1 MRPTAVFKR
10 GLLVVALAAYAGSSW
25 AAAPLWEQLTPA
37 QQSVLAPLQAR
48 FDGLP
53 EPRRDQLA
61 ANALRIA
68 QLPPARR
75 ELAQQRLQQWQQLSE
90 TQRQQALT
98 QREQFK
104 RLPPAERLKA
114 RQRFEQ
120 LRELAPAE
128 RRRLRER
135 FDQLKQQPGGLD
147 AACPGTTSQKLECL
161 SRPAD
166 GSAAAATP

>member
-1 MRPTAVFKR
+1 MPVFKR
-10 GLLVVALAAYAGSSW
+10 VLLAIALAAFAGSSW
-25 AAAPLWEQLTPA
+25 AVAPLWEQLTPA
-37 QQSVLAPLQAR
+37 QQSVLAPLQAQ

-61 ANALRIA
+61 VNALRIS

-90 TQRQQALT
+90 AQRQQALT
-98 QREQFK
+98 QREQFR
-104 RLPPAERLKA
+104 RLPPADRIKA

-120 LRELAPAE
+120 LRGLAPAE
-128 RRRLRER
+128 RRRMRER

-147 AACPGTTSQKLECL
+147 AACPGTTAQKLECL

>member
-90 TQRQQALT
+90 TQRQQ
-98 QREQFK
+98 FK

-147 AACPGTTSQKLECL
+147 AACPGTTAQKLECL